1 MTTFQANNETIL
13 INDKFGLI
21 TENQVIITKGSKK
34 SKVPFNSINRVN
46 LIKSRVFYLNIL
58 LFLLSASV
66 FIYSYFMF
74 NSERLFF
81 FYGLIFIGIVL
92 FLYSIVHKFYTYKL
106 IIKEKDQT
114 LIEVKT
120 TQLNRKSI
128 KEFYNAIVRKVPK
141 K

>member
-21 TENQVIITKGSKK
+21 TDNQVIITKGSKK

-58 LFLLSASV
+58 LFLLSAYV

-74 NSERLFF
+74 NSERLFL

>member
-21 TENQVIITKGSKK
+21 TDNQVIINKGSKK

-92 FLYSIVHKFYTYKL
+92 FLYSIVHKFYTYRL

-128 KEFYNAIVRKVPK
+128 KEFYNAIIKKIPK

>member
-21 TENQVIITKGSKK
+21 TDNQVIITKGSKK

-81 FYGLIFIGIVL
+81 FYGLIFIGILL

>member
-1 MTTFQANNETIL
+1 
-13 INDKFGLI
+13 
-21 TENQVIITKGSKK
+21 
-34 SKVPFNSINRVN
+34 
-46 LIKSRVFYLNIL
+46 
-58 LFLLSASV
+58 
-66 FIYSYFMF
+66 MF
-74 NSERLFF
+74 NSERLYF

>member
-21 TENQVIITKGSKK
+21 TDNQVIITKGSKK

-66 FIYSYFMF
+66 FIYSFF
-74 NSERLFF
+74 VFKSERLFF

-92 FLYSIVHKFYTYKL
+92 FLFSIVHKFYTYRL

-128 KEFYNAIVRKVPK
+128 KEFYNAIIKKIPK

>member
-21 TENQVIITKGSKK
+21 TDNQVIITKGSKK

-92 FLYSIVHKFYTYKL
+92 FLYSIVHKFYTYRL

-128 KEFYNAIVRKVPK
+128 KEFYNAIIKKIPK

>member
-21 TENQVIITKGSKK
+21 TDNQVIITKGSKK

-81 FYGLIFIGIVL
+81 FYGLIFLGIVL

>member
-1 MTTFQANNETIL
+1 MTTYQANNETIH

-21 TENQVIITKGSKK
+21 TDNQLIITKGSKK

-46 LIKSRVFYLNIL
+46 LIKRRVFYLNTIL
-58 LFLLSASV
+58 LLLSISV
-66 FIYSYFMF
+66 FIYSFF
-74 NSERLFF
+74 VLKSEKLFL
-81 FYGLIFIGIVL
+81 FYGLLFIGIAL
-92 FLYSIVHKFYTYKL
+92 FIFSIVHKFYTYKL

>member
-21 TENQVIITKGSKK
+21 TDNQVIITKGSKK

-74 NSERLFF
+74 NSERIFF

-114 LIEVKT
+114 LIELKT

>member
-21 TENQVIITKGSKK
+21 TDKQVIITKGSKK

-46 LIKSRVFYLNIL
+46 LIKIRVFYLNIL

-92 FLYSIVHKFYTYKL
+92 FLFSIVHKFYTYRL

-128 KEFYNAIVRKVPK
+128 KEFYNAIIKKVPK

>member
-21 TENQVIITKGSKK
+21 TDNQVIITKGSKK

-92 FLYSIVHKFYTYKL
+92 FLFSIVHKFYTYRL

-128 KEFYNAIVRKVPK
+128 KEFYNAIIKKIPK

>member
-21 TENQVIITKGSKK
+21 TDNQVIITKGSKK

>member
-21 TENQVIITKGSKK
+21 TDNQVIITKGSKK

-128 KEFYNAIVRKVPK
+128 KEFYNAIIKKVPK

>member
-21 TENQVIITKGSKK
+21 TDNQVIITKGSKK

-81 FYGLIFIGIVL
+81 FYGLIFLGIVL
-92 FLYSIVHKFYTYKL
+92 FLYSIVHKFYTYRL

>member
-1 MTTFQANNETIL
+1 MTTYQANNETIH

-21 TENQVIITKGSKK
+21 TDNQLIITKGSKK
-34 SKVPFNSINRVN
+34 SKVPFDSINRVN
-46 LIKSRVFYLNIL
+46 LIKRRVFYLNIL

-81 FYGLIFIGIVL
+81 FYGLILIGIAL
-92 FLYSIVHKFYTYKL
+92 FVYSIVHKFYTYKL
-106 IIKEKDQT
+106 IIKEKDKT
-114 LIEVKT
+114 LIEIKT
-120 TQLNRKSI
+120 TQINRKSI
-128 KEFYNAIVRKVPK
+128 KEFYNAIVQKVPK

>member
-21 TENQVIITKGSKK
+21 TDNQVIITKGSKK

-66 FIYSYFMF
+66 FIYSYFIF

-92 FLYSIVHKFYTYKL
+92 FLYSIVHKFYTYRL

-128 KEFYNAIVRKVPK
+128 KEFYNAIIKKIPK

>member
-21 TENQVIITKGSKK
+21 TDNQVIITKGSKK

-74 NSERLFF
+74 NSERLFL

-106 IIKEKDQT
+106 II
-114 LIEVKT
+114 
-120 TQLNRKSI
+120 
-128 KEFYNAIVRKVPK
+128 
-141 K
+141 

>member
-1 MTTFQANNETIL
+1 
-13 INDKFGLI
+13 
-21 TENQVIITKGSKK
+21 
-34 SKVPFNSINRVN
+34 
-46 LIKSRVFYLNIL
+46 
-58 LFLLSASV
+58 
-66 FIYSYFMF
+66 MF

>member
-21 TENQVIITKGSKK
+21 TEKQVIITKGSKK

-81 FYGLIFIGIVL
+81 FYGLIFIGILL

>member
-21 TENQVIITKGSKK
+21 TDKQVIITKGSKK

-46 LIKSRVFYLNIL
+46 LIKIRVFYLNIL

-128 KEFYNAIVRKVPK
+128 KEFYNAIIKKVPK

>member
-21 TENQVIITKGSKK
+21 TEKQVIITKGSKK

>member
-21 TENQVIITKGSKK
+21 TDKQVIITKGSKK

-74 NSERLFF
+74 NSERLFL

>member
-21 TENQVIITKGSKK
+21 TDNQVIITKGSKK

-58 LFLLSASV
+58 LLLLSISV
-66 FIYSYFMF
+66 FIYSFF
-74 NSERLFF
+74 VFKSERLFF

-92 FLYSIVHKFYTYKL
+92 FLYSVVHKFYTYKL

>member
-21 TENQVIITKGSKK
+21 TDNQVIITKGSKK

-81 FYGLIFIGIVL
+81 FYGLIFLGIAL

-128 KEFYNAIVRKVPK
+128 KEFYNAIIKKIPK

>member
-21 TENQVIITKGSKK
+21 TDNQVIITKGSKK

-74 NSERLFF
+74 NSERLYF